1 MRKASKG
8 LFPPIVTELFEKKN
22 EHRYKLR
29 YNSQFTIHA
38 MNSVDHET
46 VSVSFLDPKIW
57 NLLPDRLKEIDSLGA
72 LKTAI

>member
-8 LFPPIVTELFEKKN
+8 LFPPIVTELFGKKN

-46 VSVSFLDPKIW
+46 ESVSFLDPKIW